1 MILQTILEGIG
12 LGVLLV
18 LVCAIGIRKGAVG
31 MVHLYSQEVQERC
44 VTLGLTTHA
53 KIKRN
58 ALIFK
63 AVCVPGYIAYVLVC
77 VYALNGAK
85 GFVQGFWQLLVILSV
100 MNLID
105 RFWVDGYWVGHT
117 NAWEI
122 PGTEDL
128 KPYITAKDKGKK
140 WLFGTVGMTVISQ
153 HWRRLCRY
161 LFTEGDTYMKC
172 KIEKNTVQETLI
184 IPLYARKVCSELYPN
199 LYRDETA
206 VRLIDEIDYDF
217 SEAEKNS
224 RSLMQRFG
232 SLEVAMRQ
240 NDLAFEVRDYLKS
253 HPNAAVVNLGCGLDS
268 TGRSCDNGSCKIY
281 NLDFPDVIA
290 VRNELLPAGE
300 REGNIPCNLN
310 NTEWFRKI
318 DSSNGAV
325 FFASGVFYYFLTEQV
340 KTLVQKM
347 ADAFPGSVLVFDAAN
362 RTAVKM
368 IAKTWLKSAKIK
380 DVGAY
385 FAVSD
390 APQEISAWDSRLQV
404 TSRGYMLGYTD
415 LKDPSVSGFFRFL
428 ARVGDGM
435 MKMQIVK
442 IRFGGKQ

>member
-1 MILQTILEGIG
+1 
-12 LGVLLV
+12 
-18 LVCAIGIRKGAVG
+18 
-31 MVHLYSQEVQERC
+31 
-44 VTLGLTTHA
+44 
-53 KIKRN
+53 
-58 ALIFK
+58 
-63 AVCVPGYIAYVLVC
+63 
-77 VYALNGAK
+77 
-85 GFVQGFWQLLVILSV
+85 
-100 MNLID
+100 
-105 RFWVDGYWVGHT
+105 
-117 NAWEI
+117 
-122 PGTEDL
+122 
-128 KPYITAKDKGKK
+128 
-140 WLFGTVGMTVISQ
+140 
-153 HWRRLCRY
+153 
-161 LFTEGDTYMKC
+161 MKY

-206 VRLIDEIDYDF
+206 VRLLDQIDYDF
-217 SEAEKNS
+217 SESEKKS

-300 REGNIPCNLN
+300 REENIPCDLN
-310 NTEWFRKI
+310 NTEWFSQI
-318 DSSNGAV
+318 D
-325 FFASGVFYYFLTEQV
+325 ASG
-340 KTLVQKM
+340 
-347 ADAFPGSVLVFDAAN
+347 GVLVFDAAN

-390 APQEISAWDSRLQV
+390 APKEIGAWDSRLQV
-404 TSRGYMLGYTD
+404 SSRGYMLGYND
-415 LKDPSVSGFFRFL
+415 LKDPSVSRFFRFL
-428 ARVGDGM
+428 AKVGDGM